1 MKGSTIAAALVL
13 ACAASIPFQ
22 PWAGANGGACHFE
35 ASVESDESGLAKLYF
50 DVGHGMNED
59 DSAVQSVEAGHPGL
73 LRFALPHGSLR
84 SLRLDPLDRD
94 VRMTLGGARI
104 VDDSGRTL
112 AQFAPDRFH
121 PLRQIGSLEV
131 RDGKLVISTASDA
144 DDPQVA
150 IDLGGP
156 IELPRSVWWKG
167 IAMGFAGIM
176 AILLAIEFAARSP
189 AARLGRRARS
199 LWDAA
204 NASPG
209 RAVMAAA
216 LLAALA
222 ANYPVVFAGKSLV
235 SPNLGTALLYGRL
248 PWVPGFQSLERGN
261 SNSADIDALM
271 WHHLPLSMIQ
281 HRALLG
287 SGELPLWNRYDSAG
301 SPLLGQGQSCLGD
314 PLQVIPLLAN
324 GAPWAWDAKFLLAK
338 WLFACGIG
346 FCVWRLTRH
355 LPASL
360 LLAAS
365 AQFIGFFVY
374 RVNHPAIFSL
384 CYSPW
389 ILYCWIR
396 IGDSGSARGS
406 ILWMAAL
413 LGANLTELSSGTIK
427 EAYVLL
433 LSMNFSGACVLLA
446 CARPWAAKLKLLA
459 GAAAESAAFA
469 MIGSP
474 VWYTFY
480 RALKSSYTTY
490 DAPQAF
496 QIQPGMLVGL
506 FDELF
511 YRPFQIFGNVID
523 PSANFLVL
531 TGLLWAAVRWRPVLA
546 DRRSVAL
553 MLSSVP
559 ALVLAFGVIP
569 PGVITRVPF
578 LGNIVHIDNTFS
590 CVLVVV
596 LTVAAGVGWKQAWQ
610 SLGTVEGRREGRAV
624 LMLLAGL
631 CAVYLGTAQAIVRS
645 AYFDQTWGRIIKL
658 DTFVL
663 GYGFSVVAAAA
674 LLMWVLHRARGR
686 GSWTPALV
694 LCAVLAF
701 ATLHWRHGLQM
712 GTAFPDV
719 VIMPTKRV
727 DLLAKSPSVES
738 MLARRDSPFRAVGFV
753 DNFFPGWSA
762 AYDLEGISG
771 PDALVNRYY
780 RQFMD
785 ASGIERVW
793 DWRYKLEDNDLK
805 SVRPMLDVLNVRFY
819 LDYPAGKRRPRGE
832 LRPFLSSDME
842 VCESPSYWPRAF
854 FTDSAA
860 VYDELP
866 QYCSWIRGG
875 DGRPF
880 AAVQHSDWVRLSPLP
895 RVSGDLSTR
904 QVRPAQD
911 YALTPNST
919 SFTVSA
925 TGPGFIVLTEA
936 YERGNFR
943 ATLDGAQVPYLRINH
958 AFKGIYVDSAGT
970 YRVTF
975 TYWPRGFST
984 TLVVAAIGLALALLA
999 LSAAIFV
1006 LRPAGDAGPVGI

>member
-1 MKGSTIAAALVL
+1 
-13 ACAASIPFQ
+13 
-22 PWAGANGGACHFE
+22 
-35 ASVESDESGLAKLYF
+35 
-50 DVGHGMNED
+50 
-59 DSAVQSVEAGHPGL
+59 
-73 LRFALPHGSLR
+73 
-84 SLRLDPLDRD
+84 
-94 VRMTLGGARI
+94 
-104 VDDSGRTL
+104 
-112 AQFAPDRFH
+112 
-121 PLRQIGSLEV
+121 
-131 RDGKLVISTASDA
+131 
-144 DDPQVA
+144 
-150 IDLGGP
+150 
-156 IELPRSVWWKG
+156 
-167 IAMGFAGIM
+167 
-176 AILLAIEFAARSP
+176 
-189 AARLGRRARS
+189 
-199 LWDAA
+199 
-204 NASPG
+204 
-209 RAVMAAA
+209 MAAA
-216 LLAALA
+216 FLATLG

-235 SPNLGTALLYGRL
+235 SPNLGTALLYGQL

-261 SNSADIDALM
+261 SSSADIDALM

-287 SGELPLWNRYDSAG
+287 HGELPLWNRYDSAG
-301 SPLLGQGQSCLGD
+301 SPLLGQGQSCFGD
-314 PLQVIPLLAN
+314 PLQLIPLLAN
-324 GAPWAWDAKFLLAK
+324 GAPWAWDLKFLLAK

-374 RVNHPAIFSL
+374 RINHPAIFSL

-396 IGDSGSARGS
+396 VGDVGSARGS
-406 ILWMAAL
+406 ILWLAAL
-413 LGANLTELSSGTIK
+413 LGANLAELASGTIN
-427 EAYVLL
+427 EANVLL

-446 CARPWAAKLKLLA
+446 CARPWAARLGLLA
-459 GAAAESAAFA
+459 GAAAESVVFA

-480 RALKSSYTTY
+480 RALGNSYTTY

-496 QIQPGMLVGL
+496 QIQPGMLIGL

-546 DRRSVAL
+546 DRRMVAL
-553 MLSSVP
+553 MLSSLP
-559 ALVLAFGVIP
+559 ALILAFGVIP

-590 CVLVVV
+590 CVLVV
-596 LTVAAGVGWKQAWQ
+596 LFTVAAGAGWKQAWE
-610 SLGTVEGRREGRAV
+610 SLGSAEGKREGRAV

-631 CAVYLGTAQAIVRS
+631 CAVYLGTAQAIVRT
-645 AYFDQTWGRIIKL
+645 AYFEQTWGKIIKL
-658 DTFVL
+658 GAFVPV
-663 GYGFSVVAAAA
+663 YGFSLVAAAA
-674 LLMWVLHRARGR
+674 LLMWALHRARGR

-701 ATLHWRHGLQM
+701 GALHWRLGLQM
-712 GTAFPDV
+712 GMAFPDV

-727 DLLAKSPSVES
+727 DLLASSPSVES
-738 MLARRDSPFRAVGFV
+738 MLARRDPPFRAVGFV

-762 AYDLEGISG
+762 AYGMEGISG

-793 DWRYKLEDNDLK
+793 DWRYKLEDNDLM
-805 SVRPMLDVLNVRFY
+805 SVRPMLDALNVRFY
-819 LDYPAGKRRPRGE
+819 LDHPAGQRRPRKE
-832 LRPFLSSDME
+832 LRPFLSADME
-842 VCESPSYWPRAF
+842 VYESPSYWPRAF

-880 AAVQHSDWVRLSPLP
+880 AAVQHGDWVRLSPPP
-895 RVSGDLSTR
+895 RVSGDLAAR
-904 QVRPAQD
+904 QVRPAKD
-911 YALTPNST
+911 YLLTPNTT
-919 SFTVSA
+919 SFTVTA

-943 ATLDGAQVPYLRINH
+943 ATLNGVRVPYLRINH

-970 YRVTF
+970 YRVGF
-975 TYWPRGFST
+975 TYWPRDFAT
-984 TLVVAAIGLALALLA
+984 TLVVAAGGLALALLA
-999 LSAAIFV
+999 ISGAVFV
-1006 LRPAGDAGPVGI
+1006 LKSARDGGPIGI